1 MSWLCR
7 QCETVNTDDVIECE
21 VCDAVSPYLSRFDYD
36 EITPSKPTT
45 IRWKAEECDCI
56 KLHYRGHITDV
67 SHLNSVQNENI
78 LTISGNISL
87 PSRDSVFLPIVMR
100 LLLKNCV
107 VIKTLKSI

>member
-45 IRWKAEECDCI
+45 IRWKAEECDCM
-56 KLHYRGHITDV
+56 
-67 SHLNSVQNENI
+67 SV
-78 LTISGNISL
+78 ISL
-87 PSRDSVFLPIVMR
+87 QMIDCHISSHWWQELVKYLI
-100 LLLKNCV
+100 LEQ
-107 VIKTLKSI
+107 